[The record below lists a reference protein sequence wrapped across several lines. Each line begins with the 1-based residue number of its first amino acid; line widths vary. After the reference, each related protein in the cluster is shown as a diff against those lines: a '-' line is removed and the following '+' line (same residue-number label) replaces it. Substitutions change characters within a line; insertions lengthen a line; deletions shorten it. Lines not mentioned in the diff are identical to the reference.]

1 MDSPNFYAIIPAD
14 VRYDRSLKPNAKL
27 LYGEITALC
36 NKEGFCWADNGY
48 FADLYQVSKETIS
61 RWISQLELAKYLKL
75 EHYPENG
82 NSRKIYLNSV
92 LTKKSIGIDK
102 KVNRVLTKKSIGI
115 DKKVNPIYEN
125 ITINNT
131 INKKEENALS
141 FFEQNAP
148 SEWENFLMRFRK
160 KFEQSEWEK
169 FCELFNCKVI
179 EEQVEFTTGKLK
191 ARLTRFAINYTENLS
206 KSETKVVQ
214 LKNHDTWQEKASR
227 PTNII

>member
-1 MDSPNFYAIIPAD
+1 MDSPDFYAIIPAD

-75 EHYPENG
+75 EHYPEKG

-92 LTKKSIGIDK
+92 LTKKSIGLDK

-115 DKKVNPIYEN
+115 DKRSILYMRILQLIIQLIRKR
-125 ITINNT
+125 
-131 INKKEENALS
+131 KMLS
-141 FFEQNAP
+141 
-148 SEWENFLMRFRK
+148 
-160 KFEQSEWEK
+160 
-169 FCELFNCKVI
+169 LF
-179 EEQVEFTTGKLK
+179 
-191 ARLTRFAINYTENLS
+191 LS
-206 KSETKVVQ
+206 KMLLLNGK
-214 LKNHDTWQEKASR
+214 
-227 PTNII
+227 IF